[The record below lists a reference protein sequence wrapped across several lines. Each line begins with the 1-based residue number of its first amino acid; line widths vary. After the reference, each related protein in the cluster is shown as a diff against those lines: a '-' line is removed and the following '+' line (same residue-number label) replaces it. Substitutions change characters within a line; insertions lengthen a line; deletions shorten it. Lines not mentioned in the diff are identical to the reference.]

1 MDDWGSNK
9 IAGSLTHGVTA
20 SNAWKAEIDTAMAL
34 YIADKDVAKFQTAL
48 ATAAAAQ

>member
-34 YIADKDVAKFQTAL
+34 YVVDQDADAFQAAL
-48 ATAAAAQ
+48 VTAAEAQ